1 MKRSPEV
8 FSVLKKMDE
17 TGVDCFLDIHGDEEL
32 PFNFMAGANHIPKW
46 GKRMESLHGAF
57 AAAFSRASPDMQ
69 TKIGYPP
76 PEAPEDVLG
85 YMNVASNQVA
95 NRFDCLAITL
105 EMPFKDCLSNPDPE
119 FGWTPAR
126 SRNLGASVLE
136 PLEYIHPYL
145 RAEGEFWNA
154 LPAEDAYVEP
164 TDDYLNEN
172 EFKPPEFKPL
182 HKRFYSDVH
191 EIHKKFHPP
200 KN

>member
-1 MKRSPEV
+1 
-8 FSVLKKMDE
+8 
-17 TGVDCFLDIHGDEEL
+17 
-32 PFNFMAGANHIPKW
+32 
-46 GKRMESLHGAF
+46 
-57 AAAFSRASPDMQ
+57 
-69 TKIGYPP
+69 
-76 PEAPEDVLG
+76 
-85 YMNVASNQVA
+85 
-95 NRFDCLAITL
+95 L